1 MEMRT
6 IIAVVA
12 LAMTACCVSIPTNA
26 QTYSCPLYFQIE
38 ANTPSSC
45 RIDWTWNTM
54 MGNPNLPAS
63 LVTCNPGGVPFGE
76 MGVLIRP
83 SCGAP
88 VDASGHICIACLL
101 AGAPI
106 NLSTGN
112 TFVVQSDIS
121 VPGLGG
127 GLNLARTWN
136 SLLPSWQSSF
146 AFIFGPGWRSTY
158 EERLIINSGDG
169 YVKYLRA
176 DGSVWSFAVDTLGT
190 PNIYKAAAPANDM
203 TTTITDGSPS
213 WTVTFQ
219 SGEKRLFSAAT
230 GALTSILDRNGNTTQ
245 LTYDTSNRLTTV
257 TDPASRHLYFNY
269 GGPSS
274 SLVSSVTTD
283 VGLTVSYSYDLQGRL
298 NLVTKPDNTTV
309 SFIYDTQNRITAVK
323 DSDGKILESHTYDVL
338 GRGLTSSRANGVDS
352 VTVTYP
358 Q

>member
-1 MEMRT
+1 MNMRT
-6 IIAVVA
+6 IIAAVA
-12 LAMTACCVSIPTNA
+12 LAVTSCCLSIPTKA
-26 QTYSCPLYFQIE
+26 QTRSCTLYFQIE
-38 ANTPSSC
+38 ANNPSSC
-45 RIDWTWNTM
+45 RIDWGFNTL
-54 MGNPNLPAS
+54 MGNTNLPAT
-63 LVTCNPGGVPFGE
+63 LVECNPGGIPDGDQGVMVRPACGPPAGE
-76 MGVLIRP
+76 SAFV
-83 SCGAP
+83 
-88 VDASGHICIACLL
+88 CIGCLL
-101 AGAPI
+101 AGHPI

-112 TFVVQSDIS
+112 TFVIQSDIS

-136 SLLPSWQSSF
+136 SILPSWQSSF
-146 AFIFGPGWRSTY
+146 AFMFSPGWRSTY

-176 DGSVWSFAVDTLGT
+176 DGSVWSFAVSTVGT
-190 PNIYKAAAPANDM
+190 PNIYKAAAPANDT
-203 TTTITDGSPS
+203 TTTIADGSPS

-219 SGEKRLFSAAT
+219 GGEKRLFSATT

-257 TDPASRHLYFNY
+257 TDPASRHIYFNY

-274 SLVSSVTTD
+274 NLVSTVTTD
-283 VGLTVSYSYDLQGRL
+283 IGLAISYSYDIQGRL
-298 NLVTKPDNTTV
+298 SLVTKPDSSTV
-309 SFIYDTQNRITAVK
+309 SFVYDTQNRITAVK

-358 Q
+358 

>member
-1 MEMRT
+1 M
-6 IIAVVA
+6 A
-12 LAMTACCVSIPTNA
+12 
-26 QTYSCPLYFQIE
+26 
-38 ANTPSSC
+38 
-45 RIDWTWNTM
+45 
-54 MGNPNLPAS
+54 GNLNLPAT
-63 LVTCNPGGVPFGE
+63 LVECNPGGVPLGDL
-76 MGVLIRP
+76 GVLITP

-88 VDASGHICIACLL
+88 VDAQGHICIACLL
-101 AGAPI
+101 AGSPI

-146 AFIFGPGWRSTY
+146 AFMFSPSWRSTY

-169 YVKYLRA
+169 YIKYLRG
-176 DGSVWSFAVDTLGT
+176 DGSVWSFAVSTVGT
-190 PNIYKAAAPANDM
+190 PNIYKAAAPANDT

-219 SGEKRLFSAAT
+219 SGEKRLFSATT

-245 LTYDTSNRLTTV
+245 LTYDNSNRLTTV

-269 GGPSS
+269 GGSS
-274 SLVSSVTTD
+274 SLVSTVTTD
-283 VGLTVSYSYDLQGRL
+283 VGLTVSYSYDIQGRL
-298 NLVTKPDNTTV
+298 SVVTKPDNTTV
-309 SFIYDTQNRITAVK
+309 SFVYDAQNRITAVK
-323 DSDGKILESHTYDVL
+323 DSDGKILESHTYDAV

-358 Q
+358 

>member
-1 MEMRT
+1 MDMRT
-6 IIAVVA
+6 IIVAAA
-12 LAMTACCVSIPTNA
+12 LAVTACCMSTPANA
-26 QTYSCPLYFQIE
+26 QTRSCTLYFQIE
-38 ANTPSSC
+38 ANNSSSC
-45 RIDWTWNTM
+45 RIDWGFNTL
-54 MGNPNLPAS
+54 MGNPNLPAT
-63 LVTCNPGGVPFGE
+63 LVECNPGGVPLGDL
-76 MGVLIRP
+76 GVLITP

-88 VDASGHICIACLL
+88 AGESNDICTSCTSAGH
-101 AGAPI
+101 PI

-112 TFVVQSDIS
+112 TYIVQSDIS

-127 GLNLARTWN
+127 GLSLARTWN
-136 SLLPSWQSSF
+136 SILPSWQSSF
-146 AFIFGPGWRSTY
+146 AFMFGPGWRSTY

-169 YVKYLRA
+169 YIKYLRA
-176 DGSVWSFAVDTLGT
+176 DGSVWSFAVSTVGT
-190 PNIYKAAAPANDM
+190 PNVYKAAAPANDT

-213 WTVTFQ
+213 WIVTFQ
-219 SGEKRLFSAAT
+219 SGEKRLFSATT

-274 SLVSSVTTD
+274 NLVSTVTTD
-283 VGLTVSYSYDLQGRL
+283 VGLTVSYSYDVQGRL

-309 SFIYDTQNRITAVK
+309 SFVYDGQNRITAVK

-338 GRGLTSSRANGVDS
+338 GRGLTSSRANAVDS

-358 Q
+358 